1 MAMDKFGTVVVTGAK
16 QGIGRACVTRFLY
29 MDMNVVGLDIQ
40 EPGVFEKYMQNNPEY
55 HYKYHQCDVRDFNSL
70 PDIADVAILVNNAG
84 VQEHD
89 CIDINLRGLMNT
101 TKKYGLQPNI
111 HSIVNMASVSAH
123 NGCEFPEYVA
133 SKGGV
138 LAYTIWTAKEIAKWG
153 ATCNSLSFGGVYT
166 DLNKPVI
173 EDNDKWRR
181 IMDMTPLNKWVTPEE
196 CAKWVWFLTM
206 VNKSMSGQ
214 DIIVDNMETRNNQ
227 FVW

>member
-1 MAMDKFGTVVVTGAK
+1 MTELNSGTVVVTGAK
-16 QGIGRACVTRFLY
+16 QGIGQACVSKFLS
-29 MDMNVVGLDIQ
+29 MDMNVIGLDIQ
-40 EPGVFEKYMQNNPEY
+40 ESGVFEEHMQTNQAY
-55 HYKYHQCDVRDFNSL
+55 QYRYYQCDVRDFNSL
-70 PDIADVAILVNNAG
+70 PDIADVSILINNAG

-89 CIDINLRGLMNT
+89 CIETNLRGLMNT

-111 HSIVNMASVSAH
+111 CSIINMASVSAH

-138 LAYTIWTAKEIAKWG
+138 LSYTIWTAKEIAKWG

-173 EDNDKWRR
+173 DDIDKWRK
-181 IMDMTPLNKWVTPEE
+181 IMNMTPLRKWATPEE
-196 CAKWVWFLTM
+196 CAEWVWFLTM
-206 VNKSMSGQ
+206 VNRSMSGQ